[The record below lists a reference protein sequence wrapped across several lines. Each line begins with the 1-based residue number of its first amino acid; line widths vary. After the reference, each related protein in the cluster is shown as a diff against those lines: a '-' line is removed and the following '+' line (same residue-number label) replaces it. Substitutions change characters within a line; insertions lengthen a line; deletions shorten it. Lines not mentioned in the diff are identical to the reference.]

1 MRVLSLA
8 HFMLTRFR
16 RDDIV
21 LGAVVLLLCV
31 AIPLGVI
38 SCDKVPLLAPT
49 GTVITLIPTSNTL
62 TLNSQIDIV
71 ATVIENGAAAG
82 TGTGSTTSS
91 GAGTP
96 VQNGTVI
103 TFTTTIGRVEPSE
116 ARTHNG
122 KVTVRLISTGQSGT
136 ARVTAFSGGASS
148 AIDVKVGATGAE
160 RVVMSASPQTL
171 SSSGGSSTIT
181 AVIADVGG
189 SGLANIPV
197 TFTTTAGTVSPP
209 TTVTDANGV
218 ATATLTTGAT
228 ATVTARF
235 AGAPNDAGGGSGA
248 TGANSVTVTVG
259 TRPLATFAANP
270 TFGPAGTPI
279 TFTVTPA
286 SGANIIGGVINFGDG
301 ASTQIGAISGETTF
315 VHAYSGAGQFT
326 PTVTATDAS
335 GGSQTLQTSVVIGAA
350 TVTLAADPAS
360 VTAGTATTLTATLPG
375 NTQGQ
380 SFTFTFD
387 DGSAPVTQTGNSV
400 NHVFTTP
407 GAHTVR
413 VDAQVVGGATATAF
427 TTVTVT

>member
-160 RVVMSASPQTL
+160 KVVMSASPQTL

-181 AVIADVGG
+181 ALIADVGG

-228 ATVTARF
+228 ATVTARI
-235 AGAPNDAGGGSGA
+235 AGAPNDTGGGSGA
-248 TGANSVTVTVG
+248 TGTNSITVTVNARG
-259 TRPLATFAANP
+259 LSAFSASPNPATV
-270 TFGPAGTPI
+270 GQVV
-279 TFTVTPA
+279 TFTVTA
-286 SGANIIGGVINFGDG
+286 DTNANITGGTLNFGDG
-301 ASTQIGAISGETTF
+301 QSTPISAIGGTIT
-315 VHAYSGAGQFT
+315 HA
-326 PTVTATDAS
+326 
-335 GGSQTLQTSVVIGAA
+335 
-350 TVTLAADPAS
+350 
-360 VTAGTATTLTATLPG
+360 
-375 NTQGQ
+375 
-380 SFTFTFD
+380 
-387 DGSAPVTQTGNSV
+387 
-400 NHVFTTP
+400 
-407 GAHTVR
+407 
-413 VDAQVVGGATATAF
+413 
-427 TTVTVT
+427 

>member
-122 KVTVRLISTGQSGT
+122 QVTVKLITAGASGSAKIT
-136 ARVTAFSGGASS
+136 AYSGGASAS
-148 AIDVKVGATGAE
+148 TTLKIGTAAATNLT
-160 RVVMSASPQTL
+160 V
-171 SSSGGSSTIT
+171 
-181 AVIADVGG
+181 
-189 SGLANIPV
+189 
-197 TFTTTAGTVSPP
+197 TTT
-209 TTVTDANGV
+209 
-218 ATATLTTGAT
+218 
-228 ATVTARF
+228 
-235 AGAPNDAGGGSGA
+235 
-248 TGANSVTVTVG
+248 
-259 TRPLATFAANP
+259 
-270 TFGPAGTPI
+270 
-279 TFTVTPA
+279 
-286 SGANIIGGVINFGDG
+286 
-301 ASTQIGAISGETTF
+301 
-315 VHAYSGAGQFT
+315 
-326 PTVTATDAS
+326 
-335 GGSQTLQTSVVIGAA
+335 
-350 TVTLAADPAS
+350 
-360 VTAGTATTLTATLPG
+360 
-375 NTQGQ
+375 
-380 SFTFTFD
+380 
-387 DGSAPVTQTGNSV
+387 
-400 NHVFTTP
+400 
-407 GAHTVR
+407 
-413 VDAQVVGGATATAF
+413 
-427 TTVTVT
+427 